1 MIVPPRVVS
10 EEFAEPGSRC
20 DQPVSL
26 IDLYPTL
33 IDVCGI
39 QGSFELDGESLR
51 PLMQHPKQRT
61 GRVVTTTF
69 DQGNLSLRNDRFR
82 YLRYADGSE
91 ELYDHA
97 NDSHEWE
104 NLATS
109 PQYQQQLEFFRKQLK

>member
-1 MIVPPRVVS
+1 MIVPPRDVS
-10 EEFAEPGSRC
+10 EEYAKPGSRC
-20 DQPVSL
+20 EQPVSL

-39 QGSFELDGESLR
+39 QGAFELDGESLR
-51 PLMQHPKQRT
+51 PLMQDPKQRT

-69 DQGNLSLRNDRFR
+69 DPENLSLRTDRFR

-97 NDSHEWE
+97 SDPHEWE
-104 NLATS
+104 NLVTS
-109 PQYQQQLEFFRKQLK
+109 PKHQQQLDFFRNQLN